1 MAKILIIAALAVL
14 VWWMVTGRWPWQGKP
29 TRAQRQVERARKLLV
44 VPARATRSDIQAA
57 HRRLIAT
64 VHPDRG
70 GSAAMVHRANEARD
84 LLIAQLPVEHRIPSS
99 KEDQ

>member
-1 MAKILIIAALAVL
+1 MAKFLVIAALAVL
-14 VWWMVTGRWPWQGKP
+14 VWWMVTGRWPWQPKP
-29 TRAQRQVERARKLLV
+29 TRLQRQVERARKLLA
-44 VPARATRSDIQAA
+44 VPARATRTDIQAA

-84 LLIAQLPVEHRIPSS
+84 LLVAQLPADTRIPSS

>member
-1 MAKILIIAALAVL
+1 VAKILIIAVLAVL
-14 VWWMVTGRWPWQGKP
+14 VWWMVTGRWPWQAKP
-29 TRAQRQVERARKLLV
+29 TRLQRQTDRARKLLS
-44 VPARATRSDIQAA
+44 VPAKATRTDIQAA

-70 GSAAMVHRANEARD
+70 GSTAMVHRANEARD
-84 LLIAQLPVEHRIPSS
+84 LLIAQLPVKHRIPSS

>member
-1 MAKILIIAALAVL
+1 VAKILIIAVLAVL
-14 VWWMVTGRWPWQGKP
+14 VWWMVTGRWPWQPAP
-29 TRAQRQVERARKLLV
+29 TRRQRQIDRARKLLAL
-44 VPARATRSDIQAA
+44 PAGATRSDIHAA

-70 GSAAMVHRANEARD
+70 GSAAMATRANEARD
-84 LLIAQLPVEHRIPSS
+84 LLIAQVPVDHKIPSV

>member
-1 MAKILIIAALAVL
+1 MGKILIIAALAVL
-14 VWWMVTGRWPWQGKP
+14 VWWMVTGRWPWQAKP
-29 TRAQRQVERARKLLV
+29 TRAERQLERARKLLV

-84 LLIAQLPVEHRIPSS
+84 LLLAQLPVDHAVLSS